1 MKINNKT
8 AEMNIIRNSTMYK
21 GCIHADGMCNGITSK
36 AHSIQNNRYLK
47 RIADNGEVLCI
58 DFGKIGEGES
68 NIKRVGRNKASIFT
82 GFCNYHD
89 SNIFRPIEEREYLLG
104 DVEQNFLFSYR
115 AFALAYYERFSSFE
129 FKKKHYSL
137 IAGLRYDENIRR
149 FKGEIDEYEN
159 HLMIIEQY
167 RSMLNYCL
175 DNKKFKRIY
184 TRVLVWDVEYGMA
197 VTRMFFIHR
206 DVCGNIVND
215 PQNGFAT
222 IAPFFFT
229 LIPQNGK
236 TYVLMG
242 CFSKHKKR
250 YEFIDKQIA
259 NADVEEQKIYVS
271 NIIAMYIENF
281 FISPHWW
288 EKLDVTTKN
297 QFEKI
302 NEKLAGGQKPPIG
315 FFDKLNIFKESI

>member
-1 MKINNKT
+1 MKVNSKT
-8 AEMNIIRNSTMYK
+8 VEMNLIRNSTMYK
-21 GCIHADGMCNGITSK
+21 GCIHADGMCDGITSK

-89 SNIFRPIEEREYLLG
+89 RSIFRPIEEREYLLN

-115 AFALAYYERFSSFE
+115 AFALAYYERFSTYE

-137 IAGLRYDENIRR
+137 IAGLRNDENIRR
-149 FKGEIDEYEN
+149 FKREIDEYGN
-159 HLMIIEQY
+159 HLIIIEQY
-167 RSMLNYCL
+167 RNMLNYCL

-184 TRVLVWDVEYGMA
+184 TKVLVWDAEYGIA
-197 VTRMFFIHR
+197 VTSMFFIRR
-206 DVCGNIVND
+206 DTCGNIVND
-215 PQNGFAT
+215 PQNGFGSM
-222 IAPFFFT
+222 APFFFT

-242 CFSKHKKR
+242 CLSKQKSI
-250 YEFIDKQIA
+250 YEFLYKQIIG
-259 NADVEEQKIYVS
+259 ADVEDQKVYVS

-288 EKLDVTTKN
+288 ERLDMTTRN
-297 QFEKI
+297 QFEEI

-315 FFDKLNIFKESI
+315 FFDKLNIFKESV

>member
-1 MKINNKT
+1 MRVNSKNI
-8 AEMNIIRNSTMYK
+8 EMNLIRNSTMYK
-21 GCIHADGMCNGITSK
+21 GCLHADGMCNGITSK

-89 SNIFRPIEEREYLLG
+89 RSIFCPIEEREYLL
-104 DVEQNFLFSYR
+104 DDAEQNFLFSYR
-115 AFALAYYERFSSFE
+115 AFALAYYERFSSYE
-129 FKKKHYSL
+129 FQKKHYSL
-137 IAGLRYDENIRR
+137 IAGLRDDENIRR
-149 FKGEIDEYEN
+149 FKRKIDEYGN
-159 HLMIIEQY
+159 HLMIIEKY

-197 VTRMFFIHR
+197 ATSMFFIYK
-206 DVCGNIVND
+206 DVCGNIIND
-215 PQNGFAT
+215 PQNAFET
-222 IAPFFFT
+222 MAPFFFT

-242 CFSKHKKR
+242 CLSKHKR
-250 YEFIDKQIA
+250 IYEFIDTQIV
-259 NADVEEQKIYVS
+259 NADIEKQKVYVS

-281 FISPHWW
+281 FISPCWW
-288 EKLDVTTKN
+288 ERLDVTTRD

-302 NEKLAGGQKPPIG
+302 NERSGGQKPPIG
-315 FFDKLNIFKESI
+315 FFDKLNIFKEGI

>member
-1 MKINNKT
+1 MRVNSKNI
-8 AEMNIIRNSTMYK
+8 EMNLIRNSTMYK
-21 GCIHADGMCNGITSK
+21 GCIHADVMCDGITSK

-58 DFGKIGEGES
+58 DFGKIGEGKS

-89 SNIFRPIEEREYLLG
+89 RSIFCPIEEREYLLD
-104 DVEQNFLFSYR
+104 DVEQNFLFAYR
-115 AFALAYYERFSSFE
+115 AFALAYYERFSSYE
-129 FKKKHYSL
+129 FQKKHYSL
-137 IAGLRYDENIRR
+137 IAGLRDDENIRR
-149 FKGEIDEYEN
+149 FKRKIDEYGN
-159 HLMIIEQY
+159 HLMIIEKY

-197 VTRMFFIHR
+197 ATSMFFIYK
-206 DVCGNIVND
+206 DVCGNIVNN
-215 PQNGFAT
+215 PQNGFET
-222 IAPFFFT
+222 MAPFFFT
-229 LIPQNGK
+229 LVPQNGK

-242 CFSKHKKR
+242 CLSKHKR
-250 YEFIDKQIA
+250 IYEFIDTQIV
-259 NADVEEQKIYVS
+259 NADIEKQKVYIS

-281 FISPHWW
+281 FISPCWW
-288 EKLDVTTKN
+288 ERLDETTRN

-315 FFDKLNIFKESI
+315 FFDKLNIFKEGI